1 MEKEFL
7 KESGK
12 YLLDL
17 SKIVFAIA
25 LITPL
30 AKDSEINIIF
40 LVGTLVMS
48 LLGLYLIKKG
58 QKMSSEEFITIFSIL
73 SIIFTLYVHFK
84 TKDEVK
90 AHS

>member
-1 MEKEFL
+1 MEKIFL

-17 SKIVFAIA
+17 SKIIFAIA

-30 AKDSEINIIF
+30 AKGSEINIVF
-40 LVGTLVMS
+40 LIGTVVMS

-58 QKMSSEEFITIFSIL
+58 AN
-73 SIIFTLYVHFK
+73 
-84 TKDEVK
+84 DE
-90 AHS
+90 